1 MTPLRTMQIFGLLA
15 LALGSAVSV
24 VSRRVPARGWVAV
37 VLLLVAAG
45 AWACIDSGEISRPS
59 SLPMF
64 ITFLLLAPIAI
75 TYSFRARRAAPDRV
89 AATAA
94 FVGAFLVAA
103 FLLFMLAGIV
113 YSLVAV

>member
-1 MTPLRTMQIFGLLA
+1 MQVFGSI
-15 LALGSAVSV
+15 ALGAGV
-24 VSRRVPARGWVAV
+24 VISIASRRVPPRGWAAVA
-37 VLLLVAAG
+37 LLLVAAG

-59 SLPMF
+59 SLSMF
-64 ITFLLLAPIAI
+64 ITFLLLAPVAI